1 MILHAK
7 NKCVSR
13 WNYPS
18 FNQSSSAPF
27 GSRKTDLAQCWNRF
41 SIFNELE
48 AGHSDVANGGDTGS
62 GEKLLRHVE
71 N

>member
-1 MILHAK
+1 MR
-7 NKCVSR
+7 VSLEL
-13 WNYPS
+13 S
-18 FNQSSSAPF
+18 KFQSKLISSIWI
-27 GSRKTDLAQCWNRF
+27 KKDTDLAQCWNRF

-62 GEKLLRHVE
+62 GEKKSLRHVE